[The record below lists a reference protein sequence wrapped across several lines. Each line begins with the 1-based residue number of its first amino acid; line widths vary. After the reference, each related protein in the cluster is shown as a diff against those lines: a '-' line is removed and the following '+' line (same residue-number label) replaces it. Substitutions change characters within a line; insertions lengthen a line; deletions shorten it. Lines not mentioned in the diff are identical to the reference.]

1 MSFSQTSTLLPSM
14 HLKLTEHGRC
24 CMQINEL
31 LTKSFVDLVDNSGL
45 LCFDLIFLVTSY
57 KG

>member
-1 MSFSQTSTLLPSM
+1 M

-31 LTKSFVDLVDNSGL
+31 LTKSFVELIDTSVL
-45 LCFDLIFLVTSY
+45 LCFDLIFLVTYY

>member
-1 MSFSQTSTLLPSM
+1 M

-45 LCFDLIFLVTSY
+45 LCFDLIFLVTYY